1 MAGKSK
7 GKHKFHSVLTAAAD
21 VDNKSFGYDFASLV
35 FSTEFSW
42 QKLLW
47 KLFFNWYISQFELA
61 KNCSK
66 RFCFLVFIY
75 FIYFSFQLQLASDVC
90 ISFVLAFYVFL
101 LDAF

>member
-42 QKLLW
+42 QKLL
-47 KLFFNWYISQFELA
+47 
-61 KNCSK
+61 
-66 RFCFLVFIY
+66 
-75 FIYFSFQLQLASDVC
+75 
-90 ISFVLAFYVFL
+90 
-101 LDAF
+101 